1 MDLNDKSERK
11 LLKKRFHEGFLHE
24 ERVRRALLRLV
35 ECSYKS
41 MGIGNGTEESFNLAS
56 RLLEADKQIIE
67 AAAVSKK
74 SSMDTGKNSAYRLG
88 VSIENGIVRIGS
100 LGRKDPFFFL
110 IAKLSACTEKYKY
123 MERQII
129 LY

>member
-24 ERVRRALLRLV
+24 ERARKALLRLV

-41 MGIGNGTEESFNLAS
+41 TGIGNSTDESFNLAS
-56 RLLEADKQIIE
+56 KLLDVDKQIIE

-74 SSMDTGKNSAYRLG
+74 SSADTGRNLAYLLG
-88 VSIENGIVRIGS
+88 VSIENGTVQIGS
-100 LGRKDPFFFL
+100 LGRKDPFFFF
-110 IAKLSACTEKYKY
+110 IAKLLAT
-123 MERQII
+123 MP
-129 LY
+129 LYGKI